1 MDKQNVTEAELN
13 ALRNK
18 FQLLEGDR
26 KAYYEMSM
34 HTMKENKTALASL
47 REDNKDLRKK
57 LAGIQREA
65 RSAAAGPCE
74 TVAIVVCCWQHDRSK
89 G

>member
-1 MDKQNVTEAELN
+1 MAPLMDRQNVTEAELN

-34 HTMKENKTALASL
+34 HTMKSNKTLMAQNVARRRASAKPGAKL
-47 REDNKDLRKK
+47 QPDLSV
-57 LAGIQREA
+57 L
-65 RSAAAGPCE
+65 PP
-74 TVAIVVCCWQHDRSK
+74 D
-89 G
+89 

>member
-1 MDKQNVTEAELN
+1 MAPLMEKQNVTEAELN

-34 HTMKENKTALASL
+34 HTMKENKNALASL
-47 REDNKDLRKK
+47 RDENKELRKK
-57 LAGIQREA
+57 LATIQREA
-65 RSAAAGPCE
+65 RSAAASQCLISCE
-74 TVAIVVCCWQHDRSK
+74 SRNVFFF
-89 G
+89 